1 MIFASLFLFSNN
13 SLIVNKIE
21 KMQQKNQNYFWF
33 RLLEHTRRLLEEQDI
48 FKNLNDLDVDKFI
61 KM

>member
-33 RLLEHTRRLLEEQDI
+33 RLLEHTRRLLEEEDI

>member
-1 MIFASLFLFSNN
+1 
-13 SLIVNKIE
+13 
-21 KMQQKNQNYFWF
+21 MQQKNQNYFWF
-33 RLLEHTRRLLEEQDI
+33 RLLEHTRRLLEEEDI